1 VAEFATLAEVKAHA
15 NIPGSANDDE
25 LVTMLDAAEDVVR
38 SLVGSFAAVTV
49 TERVVVTAG
58 TVILSR
64 APSGAVTLTDRSGG
78 SVTGFTVSAAAGL
91 LYDVPVAGGTALT
104 ASYPAGGGVV
114 PASVSLA
121 TAIIAAHLWETQR
134 GTAPSPLALQGD
146 DAGPT
151 FGAGFALPNRARELL
166 APYTRS
172 AQVA

>member
-25 LVTMLDAAEDVVR
+25 LVTMLDAAEDIVR
-38 SLVGSFAAVTV
+38 SLVGSFAAGTV
-49 TERVVVTAG
+49 TERVTVSAG

-64 APSGAVTLTDRSGG
+64 SPSGRVTLTDGAG
-78 SVTGFTVSAAAGL
+78 NVVTGFTVSTAAGL
-91 LYDVPVAGGTALT
+91 LYDVPAHNGAVLT
-104 ASYPAGGGVV
+104 ASYPVGGGVV
-114 PASVSLA
+114 PAAVALA

-134 GTAPSPLALQGD
+134 GPAP
-146 DAGPT
+146 AGPLSDPDVGPS